1 MATAALCPASAY
13 AQGGGEAPPDGT
25 PTEPP
30 VPELRVERPAGKP
43 LVREGQVNR
52 QLLGGTWYF
61 RKDDTFVGED
71 EGWFAQDDLA
81 GWTPITVP
89 YNWNATDTVEN
100 RPSIGWYRKEFS
112 LPKSPKRAQQFWK
125 VRFEGNNY
133 RTKVW
138 LNGRKLA
145 FYTGYFPF
153 EVLLKN
159 LKPGRNTL
167 VAEVSSL
174 RSNSDLTHWRPAAFN
189 GYGTGGWWNFG
200 GILRE
205 VYMRRVDTVDVE
217 DVQVLPHLRRVGGAA
232 KVEVRTMLRNL
243 TGRDRDV
250 SLTLRVDGR
259 RIVLSPETIPKLG
272 RRELTTTVTIKKP
285 RLWQPRDPELY
296 DITVGALLCRKR
308 LSLCD
313 KDVGAYRASFGV
325 RKIDPRPGGVILLN
339 GKRLNLRGASVM
351 EDDINEGG
359 ALSQST
365 RTLLLNRLKSLGA
378 TITRAQ
384 YPVHPAFLEALD
396 RAGIM
401 YWADAPVYQLPNS
414 LWGRRGV
421 RSLATR
427 AATLTVKNNIN
438 HPSILTWSLAVEPA
452 AEEGSLGN
460 YSPGMVSY
468 VRDASHAIREMDD
481 TRLVG
486 LDRQSRIGEPVT
498 TPVHQYLD
506 VLGVNDYFGW
516 YRAVIDNRPDLPP
529 STTADLGTYLDQVH
543 EANPDLPIVITE
555 FGAEAS
561 RSGPVEQKGTY
572 EFQRKFALD
581 HIAIH
586 SSKRFVNG
594 SIYWALRDFR
604 VHQTW
609 QGGAPPEF
617 ATPPWH
623 NKSLIDETNVRK
635 PAFLSV
641 ARVFR
646 RTKPLLPR

>member
-1 MATAALCPASAY
+1 MAAAALCPASAY
-13 AQGGGEAPPDGT
+13 AQGGGEAPPGGT

-112 LPKSPKRAQQFWK
+112 LPKSPKRAQHFWK

-217 DVQVLPHLRRVGGAA
+217 DVQLLPHLRRVGGAA

-250 SLTLRVDGR
+250 SLALRVDGR
-259 RIVLSPETIPKLG
+259 RILLSPETIPKLG

-351 EDDINEGG
+351 DDDADEGG
-359 ALSQST
+359 ALSQRT

-486 LDRQSRIGEPVT
+486 LDRQSRIGEPLT
-498 TPVHQYLD
+498 TPAHQYLD

-572 EFQRKFALD
+572 EFQRKFAVD
-581 HIAIH
+581 HIKIH